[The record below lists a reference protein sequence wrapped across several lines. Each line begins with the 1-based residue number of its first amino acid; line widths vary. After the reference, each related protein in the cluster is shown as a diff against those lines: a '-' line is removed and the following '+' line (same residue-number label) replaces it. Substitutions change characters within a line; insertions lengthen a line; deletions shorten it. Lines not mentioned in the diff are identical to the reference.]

1 MGSHAIAKEEF
12 LLPLPFLSTCI
23 FFFIFFFMSM
33 TLLFEMPFCVL
44 RLVLVRCSLFFSFC
58 EFQVHCSTSF
68 SAPWLTAELIM
79 IFEKEDFFAFSGD
92 AACWAYTSCTSSTE
106 TSKETYTTGHSQGKV
121 IQSEIVTVSEI

>member
-1 MGSHAIAKEEF
+1 
-12 LLPLPFLSTCI
+12 
-23 FFFIFFFMSM
+23 
-33 TLLFEMPFCVL
+33 
-44 RLVLVRCSLFFSFC
+44 
-58 EFQVHCSTSF
+58 
-68 SAPWLTAELIM
+68 M